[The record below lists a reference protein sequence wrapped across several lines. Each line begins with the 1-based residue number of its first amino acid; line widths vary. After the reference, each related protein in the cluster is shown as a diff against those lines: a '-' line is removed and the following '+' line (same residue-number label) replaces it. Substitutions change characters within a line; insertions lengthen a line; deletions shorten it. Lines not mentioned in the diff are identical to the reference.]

1 MRDLRE
7 HIRNI
12 LLEGRGE
19 FIFNRIWSFVLDL
32 IPQEKY
38 STFTKKGKE
47 GPMGRIASKW
57 KKVSHQSFVLIDFYD
72 VPEKSVEIFYDKLK
86 EEYPRLIEKD
96 FGSTHHYLYNF
107 IRSFEIWI
115 ALKTPSGAAGT
126 YYGNATRESDDV
138 SKRAGSFENNIFM
151 TGALKVGN
159 RIKLPGKMFLSNVWK

>member
-19 FIFNRIWSFVLDL
+19 FIFNRIWSFVLGL
-32 IPQEKY
+32 IPQEKS
-38 STFTKKGKE
+38 STFTKNNKG
-47 GPMGRIASKW
+47 PAQVASKW
-57 KKVSHQSFVLIDFYD
+57 KNVKHQSFVLIDFYD

-126 YYGNATRESDDV
+126 YYGSANREGKV
-138 SKRAGSFENNIFM
+138 SAERAASFQNNIF
-151 TGALKVGN
+151 V
-159 RIKLPGKMFLSNVWK
+159 